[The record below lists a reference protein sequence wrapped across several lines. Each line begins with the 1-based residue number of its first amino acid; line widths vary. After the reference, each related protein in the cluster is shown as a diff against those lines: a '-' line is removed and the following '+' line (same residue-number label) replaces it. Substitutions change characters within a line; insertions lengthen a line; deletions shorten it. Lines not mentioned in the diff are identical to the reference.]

1 MTKSQF
7 INQVQNANGYISQA
21 IGILE
26 ELRPNLCEG
35 FHDEE
40 ILDDI
45 ENLIADLQSAEYQA
59 ENIAPHCE

>member
-1 MTKSQF
+1 MNRQDF
-7 INQVQNANGYISQA
+7 ISRVQNANGYISQA

-26 ELRPNLCEG
+26 ETRTELSEG
-35 FHDEE
+35 FINEE

-45 ENLIADLQSAEYQA
+45 ENLISDLQSAEYQA